1 MDGGAVALMKRLSPS
16 FVSFGAPLL
25 LMLALVAVQQRQGR
39 DRIQALPAVLVGTG
53 LVIGSAVGRRRHR
66 ARILSAL
73 RSSRH
78 SSP

>member
-1 MDGGAVALMKRLSPS
+1 MKRLSPS

-53 LVIGSAVGRRRHR
+53 LMIGSAVGRRRHR
-66 ARILSAL
+66 ARILSVL

>member
-1 MDGGAVALMKRLSPS
+1 MDGGAVGLMKRLSLS
-16 FVSFGAPLL
+16 FVSLGAPLL
-25 LMLALVAVQQRQGR
+25 LMLSLVAVQQRQGR
-39 DRIQALPAVLVGTG
+39 DRIQALPAALVGTG
-53 LVIGSAVGRRRHR
+53 LMISSAVGRRRHR

>member
-1 MDGGAVALMKRLSPS
+1 MDGGAVGLMKRLSLS
-16 FVSFGAPLL
+16 FVSLGAPLL

-39 DRIQALPAVLVGTG
+39 DRIQALPAALVGTG
-53 LVIGSAVGRRRHR
+53 LMISSAVDRRRHR

>member
-1 MDGGAVALMKRLSPS
+1 MKRLSPS
-16 FVSFGAPLL
+16 FVSFGALL
-25 LMLALVAVQQRQGR
+25 LVILALVAVQQRQGR
-39 DRIQALPAVLVGTG
+39 DRIQALPAALVGTG
-53 LVIGSAVGRRRHR
+53 LMISSAVGRRRHR

>member
-1 MDGGAVALMKRLSPS
+1 MDGGAGALMTRLSVS
-16 FVSFGAPLL
+16 FVSLGAPLL

-39 DRIQALPAVLVGTG
+39 DRIQALPAALVGTG
-53 LVIGSAVGRRRHR
+53 LMISSALGRRRHR